1 MDIFYEINKNL
12 SNNKLNETK
21 ELLDSIDINK
31 IKNVKSY
38 YSLLL
43 KYYIKTNDI
52 KMVEYIIKNNNLM
65 KRDYLLYCSF
75 EKDIEKC
82 KVVINIMLKKDEI
95 FDKDINYI
103 IQNCPHI
110 LYLFDGYYCHI
121 NSKSNIDNFNILK
134 KYHIDNLKNTVI
146 QFYRE
151 KISDSIDKYLDNYD
165 IILDGGNIIYS
176 NTKGQEPN
184 YNNLLKILKMLKNKK
199 PLIIIHEKHIKK
211 NNDAINILKTKYV
224 KNIFMTPY
232 NTYDDY
238 YIIYSVIKKGIPV
251 ISNDKYKDHIYD
263 LFQILYKDNVQNF
276 NKVSNFI
283 KDNIITYSLNKINY
297 KLHHNKFN
305 RCIQYIDGNIYIPT
319 KDGFYKN

>member
-21 ELLDSIDINK
+21 ELLDSVDIDN
-31 IKNVKSY
+31 IKNIKSY

-82 KVVINIMLKKDEI
+82 KKVINIMLKKDEI

-103 IQNCPHI
+103 IENCPHI
-110 LYLFDGYYCHI
+110 LHLFDGYYCQT
-121 NSKSNIDNFNILK
+121 NNKSNIDNFNILK
-134 KYHIDNLKNTVI
+134 KYNIDNLKNIII

-151 KISDSIDKYLDNYD
+151 KITDSIDKYLDTYN

-176 NTKGQEPN
+176 N
-184 YNNLLKILKMLKNKK
+184 KK
-199 PLIIIHEKHIKK
+199 DKSQIIII
-211 NNDAINILKTKYV
+211 
-224 KNIFMTPY
+224 
-232 NTYDDY
+232 
-238 YIIYSVIKKGIPV
+238 
-251 ISNDKYKDHIYD
+251 
-263 LFQILYKDNVQNF
+263 
-276 NKVSNFI
+276 
-283 KDNIITYSLNKINY
+283 
-297 KLHHNKFN
+297 
-305 RCIQYIDGNIYIPT
+305 C
-319 KDGFYKN
+319 